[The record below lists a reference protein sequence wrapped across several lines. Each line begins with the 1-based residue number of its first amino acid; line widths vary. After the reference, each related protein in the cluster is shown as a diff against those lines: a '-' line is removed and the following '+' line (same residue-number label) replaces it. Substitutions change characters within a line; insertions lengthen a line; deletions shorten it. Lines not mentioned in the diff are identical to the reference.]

1 MYWKLQTEHSYTV
14 GSKQNFHSLQ
24 VTYRTLIDCKFQRE
38 HWCTASSKQNIY
50 RLQVTNSTFSFCSE
64 SSKQNTDGL
73 QVPNRIF
80 TDCRFP
86 TKVYQTASGK
96 QNIHS
101 LQDPDRTFTYSK
113 CHEAHLHF
121 RVKFVVNVGLQIQN
135 SWWLPVLKTSSKQM
149 CKVKRKILNIFLALR
164 CQHKLLEPQIEK
176 HGGSYILGPV
186 SKNP

>member
-1 MYWKLQTEHSYTV
+1 MYSKFQTEHLQTASY
-14 GSKQNFHSLQ
+14 KQHI
-24 VTYRTLIDCKFQRE
+24 LILFWKFQTE
-38 HWCTASSKQNIY
+38 HWWFASSKQNIH
-50 RLQVTNSTFSFCSE
+50 RLH
-64 SSKQNTDGL
+64 
-73 QVPNRIF
+73 VPK
-80 TDCRFP
+80 
-86 TKVYQTASGK
+86 KVYQTASGK

-101 LQDPDRTFTYSK
+101 LQDPDRTYTYSK

-121 RVKFVVNVGLQIQN
+121 RVKFVVNVGLQIQS
-135 SWWLPVLKTSSKQM
+135 SWWLPVFKTSCKQM